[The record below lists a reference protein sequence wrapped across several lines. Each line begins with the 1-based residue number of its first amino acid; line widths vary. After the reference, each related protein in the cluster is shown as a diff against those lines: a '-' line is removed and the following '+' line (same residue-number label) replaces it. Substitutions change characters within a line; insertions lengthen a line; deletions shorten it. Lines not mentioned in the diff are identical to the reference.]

1 MNGHDCADR
10 KETYVTKTLSARSS
24 RALTVCSLLVIIASI
39 PALRFELY
47 DALSGVPAATAGI
60 AVGAS
65 CLSALVGLVFLA
77 VVARGRPSFLS
88 WIAAFAWGT
97 GGALIMAGFGND
109 YVDGAVEASALRSET
124 VYFVTSVVTGPV
136 VEESVKLSLIHI

>member
-39 PALRFELY
+39 PALGFELY

-97 GGALIMAGFGND
+97 GGALIMGRVWHDHGGGAGG
-109 YVDGAVEASALRSET
+109 GRAL
-124 VYFVTSVVTGPV
+124 
-136 VEESVKLSLIHI
+136 